1 MDNYEANLVYGIAW
15 IVFGLTHSLLAA
27 KTFKKMFAHILG
39 GYYRL
44 LYNIIA
50 ISQIIAIWIL
60 GLYLFGFDDTLK
72 LPFHSPLPF
81 YLITCIGSI
90 LLAFSIRQYDLG
102 LFSGLTQIKLYEK
115 NLTEAS
121 EEPLRITGL
130 NSYIR
135 HPLYLSLYLILWGQ
149 SYTNFG
155 LSTALWGSIYLFIG
169 TKFEE
174 RRLMFVYGST
184 YQKYKSK
191 VPALIPWRGRLKS
204 AL

>member
-1 MDNYEANLVYGIAW
+1 MGNYEANLVYGIAW

-50 ISQIIAIWIL
+50 ISQIIAIWIF
-60 GLYLFGFDDTLK
+60 GLYLFDFDDTLK
-72 LPFHSPLPF
+72 LPFYSPLPF

-102 LFSGLTQIKLYEK
+102 LFSGLTQIKLYEE
-115 NLTEAS
+115 NLTEAF
-121 EEPLRITGL
+121 EEPLRISGL

-135 HPLYLSLYLILWGQ
+135 HPLYLSLFKFLYSPSIIFIFIPN
-149 SYTNFG
+149 SM
-155 LSTALWGSIYLFIG
+155 GSIIHKFWVFYGTLGVCLF
-169 TKFEE
+169 
-174 RRLMFVYGST
+174 VHWH
-184 YQKYKSK
+184 Q
-191 VPALIPWRGRLKS
+191 V
-204 AL
+204 